1 VTIARSTPP
10 AFSERR
16 KLRLAYFVSHPI
28 QYQAPLLRRI
38 AKEPD
43 IDLKVF
49 FSSDISMRG
58 HVDQGF
64 GVKVKWDI
72 PLLDGYQY
80 EFLPVV
86 GNTGGGDTLGFAK
99 PVNLG
104 IKRRVREGH
113 FDAVWVHGYHSL
125 TSLIAIRAA
134 SSLRVPV
141 LLRTDSTLHDRQRS
155 GWKLQFKSLF
165 FKILKSRLSCILSVG
180 EDNTAY
186 WKHYLSDKFPIFECY
201 YAVDNDYFQR
211 ACRAAS
217 RTREQFRTSLGLEA
231 GRPVILFAA
240 KLMPRKRCGDLL
252 DAFLKLSKSGSIQPA
267 PYLLVAGSG
276 EELSELE
283 KRAEAAPAGSVRFL
297 GFRNQSELPALY
309 DLCDVFVLPSID
321 EPWGLAVNEVMNAG
335 KAVIVSDQVGCHKN
349 LVRPGFNGYVTRAR
363 DVQDLANSLA
373 MVLPSQEKVH
383 SMGQESLR
391 IINEYS
397 FEQNI
402 RVLRTAL
409 EAMVQG
415 FQA

>member
-104 IKRRVREGH
+104 IKRRIREGH

-141 LLRTDSTLHDRQRS
+141 LLRTDSTLHNRQRS
-155 GWKLQFKSLF
+155 RWKLRVKNLF
-165 FKILKSRLSCILSVG
+165 FKMLKSRLSCILSVG
-180 EDNTAY
+180 DDNTAY
-186 WKHYLSDKFPIFECY
+186 WRHYLGDNFPIFLCN

-211 ACRAAS
+211 ECNAAS
-217 RTREQFRTSLGLEA
+217 RTREGFRTSLGLAA

-240 KLMPRKRCGDLL
+240 KLMPNKRCADLL
-252 DAFLKLSKSGSIQPA
+252 DAFLRVSESGSIQPA
-267 PYLLVAGSG
+267 PYLLIVGDG
-276 EELSELE
+276 EERADLE
-283 KRAEAAPAGSVRFL
+283 RRAQAAPAGSIRFL

-309 DLCDVFVLPSID
+309 DLCDVFVLPAVK
-321 EPWGLAVNEVMNAG
+321 EAWGLAVNEAMNAG
-335 KAVIVSDQVGCHKN
+335 KAVIVSDQIGCCRN
-349 LVRPGFNGYVTRAR
+349 LVQSGQNGYVIRAG
-363 DVQDLANSLA
+363 DVQDLATALT
-373 MVLPSQEKVH
+373 MVLSSPQNTQAL
-383 SMGQESLR
+383 GRESLR
-391 IINEYS
+391 IVEDYS
-397 FEQNI
+397 FDQNI
-402 RVLRTAL
+402 RGLRAAL
-409 EAMVQG
+409 ETMVQG
-415 FQA
+415 FMA